1 MKYSEEIYF
10 DQAATS
16 YPKPPCVLEA
26 VKRALTEYGGN
37 PGRSGHRLSL
47 GAAECVFS
55 VREAL
60 CRFFDAPSAERVIF
74 TKNATEALNLII
86 FSVLKNGGHALC
98 SDMEHNAVL
107 RPLLHLKREGRA
119 DFDVF
124 ESKELTE
131 EGLKALLRPD
141 TRLLVLNHASNICGR
156 VLDAERIGRF
166 CEGHGI
172 VFVLDA
178 SQSAGHIPISMQKMK
193 VDVLCAPAHKGLYG
207 IMGAGFAIFRR
218 EMNLPPFMH
227 GGSGVH
233 SLASEMPST
242 LPERYEAGTLA
253 VPAIAA
259 LGASLADI
267 KEKGVGKIHGHIE
280 SMERCLGEG
289 LTHIRGI
296 RVLEKEARGSG
307 ILSFVHES
315 LSPAALAERL
325 DDAGVAVRSGYHCAP
340 LAHRTIG
347 SPDGG
352 TVRIGLGASNTLSEC
367 EHFLERLEKITTSEI
382 SY

>member
-16 YPKPPCVLEA
+16 FPKPPCVLEA
-26 VKRALTEYGGN
+26 VRRALAEYGGN
-37 PGRSGHRLSL
+37 PGRSGHRLSVS
-47 GAAECVFS
+47 AAECVFS

-60 CRFFDAPSAERVIF
+60 CRFFDAPSAERVVF
-74 TKNATEALNLII
+74 TKNATEALNLSI

-107 RPLLHLKREGRA
+107 RPLTHLRREGRA
-119 DFDVF
+119 DFDIF
-124 ESKELTE
+124 ESKGLSE
-131 EGLKALLRPD
+131 EGLEALLRPD

-178 SQSAGHIPISMQKMK
+178 SQSAGHIPVSMRKMK
-193 VDVLCAPAHKGLYG
+193 VDILCAPAHKGLYG

-218 EMNLPPFMH
+218 EMDLPPFMH

-259 LGASLADI
+259 LGASLAEI
-267 KEKGVGKIHGHIE
+267 ERQGVGQIHARIQA
-280 SMERCLGEG
+280 MEQFLGEE
-289 LTHIRGI
+289 LSRMQGI
-296 RVLEKEARGSG
+296 RVLEKESRGSG
-307 ILSFVHES
+307 IISFVHES
-315 LSPAALAERL
+315 LSPSALAERL
-325 DDAGVAVRSGYHCAP
+325 DGAGVAVRSGYHCAP
-340 LAHRTIG
+340 LAHRTIA

-367 EHFLERLEKITTSEI
+367 EHFLKRLDKITPK
-382 SY
+382 